1 MEKTSPRSPS
11 TRKARRP
18 RQEQVRLNVPVP
30 ARHFQLLCVLYGN
43 RLEKMTHWAPL
54 AVTTLAR
61 RVNNSGWPEGALGFE
76 GGKEEVHAQVQLALD
91 PLGWAEVMRAVDR
104 AGVTLTTFLVTA
116 LLTLAH
122 HVPQSVLA
130 GAVKLERN

>member
-1 MEKTSPRSPS
+1 MIPSWLTNRDRASPRS
-11 TRKARRP
+11 
-18 RQEQVRLNVPVP
+18 
-30 ARHFQLLCVLYGN
+30 
-43 RLEKMTHWAPL
+43 W
-54 AVTTLAR
+54 
-61 RVNNSGWPEGALGFE
+61 
-76 GGKEEVHAQVQLALD
+76 QVQLALE

>member
-1 MEKTSPRSPS
+1 
-11 TRKARRP
+11 
-18 RQEQVRLNVPVP
+18 
-30 ARHFQLLCVLYGN
+30 
-43 RLEKMTHWAPL
+43 
-54 AVTTLAR
+54 
-61 RVNNSGWPEGALGFE
+61 
-76 GGKEEVHAQVQLALD
+76 VQLDLE